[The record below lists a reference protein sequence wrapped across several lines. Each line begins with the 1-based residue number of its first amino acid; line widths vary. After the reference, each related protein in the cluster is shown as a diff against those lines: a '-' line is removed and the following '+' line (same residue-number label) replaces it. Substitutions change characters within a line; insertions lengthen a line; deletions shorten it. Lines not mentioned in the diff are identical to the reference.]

1 MDRCLNNNI
10 SLSFANCK
18 CFHPLF
24 RPSKLNLFSF
34 GRRGALSDMQNLKG
48 GKRGTRRSRGIEN
61 YSRLRKKGNLRHS
74 YSIYYYNNTRRDI
87 PGRLTGLSWTL
98 GRGQWSIMIHIVE
111 SIMVPYV
118 YRTHLHS
125 IILIDTIYSY
135 NRMKLPYHVT
145 KVSK

>member
-1 MDRCLNNNI
+1 M
-10 SLSFANCK
+10 
-18 CFHPLF
+18 
-24 RPSKLNLFSF
+24 FSSPFSAVQTEFVFVWEERGPF
-34 GRRGALSDMQNLKG
+34 GYAKSQGRK
-48 GKRGTRRSRGIEN
+48 KRGTRRSRGIEN

-74 YSIYYYNNTRRDI
+74 YSIYYYNNTRRGI
-87 PGRLTGLSWTL
+87 PGRLTGPLNVGKGT
-98 GRGQWSIMIHIVE
+98 MVHIHIME

-118 YRTHLHS
+118 YRTHL

>member
-74 YSIYYYNNTRRDI
+74 YSIYYYNNTRRGI
-87 PGRLTGLSWTL
+87 PGRLTGPLNVGKGT
-98 GRGQWSIMIHIVE
+98 MVHIHIME

-118 YRTHLHS
+118 YRTHL